1 MHKLDDTLPRVVWIR
16 CDPLLRS
23 IFLGRFPPGY
33 SPRDIPR
40 TTLFLVFALRLI
52 SFLYEAAS
60 RRRNGRQGGTRLR
73 TPDEPILNA
82 SHESN
87 VKYIFKKK
95 RMYILQLQHAA
106 IFIFSFCYRHAYSNF
121 WNIPLTIEKI
131 IQDYP
136 YFTRSILTGPWRFIW
151 SNAG

>member
-95 RMYILQLQHAA
+95 RMLCYNCNALPQFLLFHFITDMHTSFGINLQFFKH
-106 IFIFSFCYRHAYSNF
+106 CTDT
-121 WNIPLTIEKI
+121 LTIL
-131 IQDYP
+131 
-136 YFTRSILTGPWRFIW
+136 STGIP
-151 SNAG
+151 